1 MKRIITISGLIGSG
15 KSSVARSLESLLGF
29 PIVGTG
35 SIQREI
41 AKNRGLTT
49 LELNQLSI
57 TDSSID
63 DEIDNFVIELGKSR
77 EQIIIDSRLAWH
89 FIPEAFKAFLIV
101 DPLTGARRV
110 FGDQRAEENNPS
122 LEEALANNLQRQQL
136 EQDRF
141 KTLYGVDFQNFGNY
155 DVLIDT
161 SYTPPAII
169 AEKLAE
175 LFQQS
180 LRQEA
185 FPKLWVNAKRL
196 LPTRDWTRTD
206 FSAKAEAMRRSMR
219 DHGFD
224 YARPVEVAH
233 DGDDLLVAD
242 GHQRAAAAHAEGV
255 SLIPCRLVDK
265 PQLKSPRCAPETFDW
280 ETIPWD
286 WLDRYAMFSNISIR

>member
-1 MKRIITISGLIGSG
+1 M
-15 KSSVARSLESLLGF
+15 ARSLESLLGF
-29 PIVGTG
+29 PIIGTG

-49 LELNQLSI
+49 LELNKLSI

-155 DVLIDT
+155 DALIDT
-161 SYTPPAII
+161 SYTSPALI

-180 LRQEA
+180 LRQEP
-185 FPKLWVNAKRL
+185 FPQLWVNAKRL
-196 LPTRDWTRTD
+196 LPADTGNVKNPLGLE
-206 FSAKAEAMRRSMR
+206 SIQRSMR

-224 YARPVEVAH
+224 HAQPVKVVQ
-233 DGDDLLVAD
+233 DGVRLHITD
-242 GHQRAAAAHAEGV
+242 GHLRTIAAHREGI
-255 SLIPCRLVDK
+255 SLIPCLLVDE
-265 PQLKSPRCAPETFDW
+265 PRAQPTHGGLDS
-280 ETIPWD
+280 D
-286 WLDRYAMFSNISIR
+286 LASNWLDHWQ